1 MTHHYIYIL
10 SGQNTHDNGG
20 PIFIGTTRNLA
31 RRVSQHRMGRAT
43 LDTFRIDRLVYV
55 ERFNSIEAATDR
67 ADALRTASREWVNAL
82 VGRKNPDWRDLS
94 TGAMLLLQKAA

>member
-1 MTHHYIYIL
+1 MTHHYLYIL
-10 SGQNTHDNGG
+10 SGQNTHQDRG

-31 RRVSQHRMGRAT
+31 RRVSQHRMGRAAVEA
-43 LDTFRIDRLVYV
+43 FRIDRLVYV

-67 ADALRTASREWVNAL
+67 ADALRHASREWVDAL

-94 TGAMLLLQKAA
+94 SGAMMLEQKAA